1 MNPNYLLAA
10 ALGCLA
16 TACAQPQ
23 PAAGAPSPSAP
34 PPPVVAEGCDAAKAQ
49 YAVGRPFSDALLDE
63 ARTRAGARIA
73 RTLRPGQAI
82 TMEYNL
88 QRLNLELDANG
99 QVTRARCG

>member
-1 MNPNYLLAA
+1 MNPAYLLAA

-23 PAAGAPSPSAP
+23 SPIGAPSPSAP
-34 PPPVVAEGCDAAKAQ
+34 QPPAMAGECDAAKAQ
-49 YAVGRPFSDALLDE
+49 YAVGRPFSDALLEE
-63 ARTRAGARIA
+63 ARSRSGARIA
-73 RTLRPGQAI
+73 RILRPGQAI
-82 TMEYNL
+82 TLEHNL